1 MFEPVAPAPS
11 TRTRGR
17 FMVLAG
23 VVGAVAMIGAS
34 TAAATQIPALLIGA
48 SRTPPA
54 VTIDAVP
61 PPPPARVAVK
71 EPAIRPVDFTL
82 VAAGDVLPHGPV
94 VDSATTS
101 SGYDFAPLMA
111 GVQPYVEG
119 ADLALCHMEVPVVP
133 PGVAPSGYPLFGSP
147 PEMVRDL
154 AVTGWDGCST
164 ASNHSVDRSFAG
176 ITSTLDTMDMYGLGH
191 AGTARSADEAATVQ
205 MYDISEGDRT
215 IKVAHIAY
223 AYGLNGLSA
232 PSGMPWSVNT
242 FDADAADA
250 APIIAAAQ
258 AARDQGA
265 DVVLASVH
273 CCVEYRTEP
282 TDAQRSLAEKIAASG
297 LVDLYI
303 GHHAHVPQPIEKL
316 PGGPNGDGMWTA
328 FGLGNFLSNQHPGCC
343 TANSTT
349 GVLLT
354 ATFDVDVDGTV
365 TVSVEWTAVTVDRGD
380 HHAMHVLTDVPN
392 GVGSLSQ
399 AEVAA
404 RHQRVADAVGS
415 QSPERTTPAESLS
428 DGVATQSRVGAVP
441 TSAETPASSG

>member
-1 MFEPVAPAPS
+1 MAQPVPPTQS
-11 TRTRGR
+11 PGTRGR
-17 FMVLAG
+17 FVVVAG
-23 VVGAVAMIGAS
+23 VVGVVAMIGAS
-34 TAAATQIPALLIGA
+34 AAAAARIPGLATAAAQ
-48 SRTPPA
+48 TPPA
-54 VTIDAVP
+54 VTVAAEP

-71 EPAIRPVDFTL
+71 EPPIRPVDFTL

-94 VDSATTS
+94 VASATTS
-101 SGYDFAPLMA
+101 SGYDFTPLMA
-111 GVQPYVEG
+111 GVQPYIAG

-154 AVTGWDGCST
+154 AAVGWDGCST
-164 ASNHSVDRSFAG
+164 ASNHSVDRNFAG
-176 ITSTLDTMDMYGLGH
+176 VTSTLDTMDEYGLGR
-191 AGTARSADEAATVQ
+191 AGTARTADEAAAVQ
-205 MYDISEGDRT
+205 MYEVSEGERT
-215 IKVAHIAY
+215 IKVAHISY
-223 AYGLNGLSA
+223 AYGLNGLPK
-232 PSGMPWSVNT
+232 PSGMSWSVNT

-250 APIIAAAQ
+250 TPIIAAAQ

-265 DVVLASVH
+265 DVVVASVH

-282 TDAQRSLAEKIAASG
+282 TAAQRSLAEKIAASG

-316 PGGPNGDGMWTA
+316 PGGPYGNGMWTA
-328 FGLGNFLSNQHPGCC
+328 FGLGNFLSNQYAECC
-343 TANSTT
+343 TANSTS

-354 ATFDVDVDGTV
+354 ATFDIDLDGTV
-365 TVSVEWTAVTVDRGD
+365 TASVEWTATTVDRGD
-380 HHAMHVLTDVPN
+380 HHAMHVLTDVPG

-415 QSPERTTPAESLS
+415 QAPERTAPPSALS
-428 DGVATQSRVGAVP
+428 DGVMTESRVGAVATAAQ
-441 TSAETPASSG
+441 TSASSR